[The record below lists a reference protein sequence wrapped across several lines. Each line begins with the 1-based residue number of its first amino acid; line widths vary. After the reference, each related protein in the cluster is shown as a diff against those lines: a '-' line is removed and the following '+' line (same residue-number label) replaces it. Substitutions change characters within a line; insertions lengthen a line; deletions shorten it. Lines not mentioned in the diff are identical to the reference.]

1 MNNLML
7 EKWRADITVA
17 SEKKTGG
24 FSHLTSAMQR
34 LVQVLPQ
41 TSAAKEQG
49 NYFFK
54 ARSKL

>member
-24 FSHLTSAMQR
+24 LGHLTSAMQR
-34 LVQVLPQ
+34 LVQVLQQNP
-41 TSAAKEQG
+41 AAKEQG

>member
-7 EKWRADITVA
+7 KIWRVDITAA
-17 SEKKTGG
+17 SEKKIGG
-24 FSHLTSAMQR
+24 FSHLTSVMQQF
-34 LVQVLPQ
+34 VQVLQ
-41 TSAAKEQG
+41 QNLATKEQG